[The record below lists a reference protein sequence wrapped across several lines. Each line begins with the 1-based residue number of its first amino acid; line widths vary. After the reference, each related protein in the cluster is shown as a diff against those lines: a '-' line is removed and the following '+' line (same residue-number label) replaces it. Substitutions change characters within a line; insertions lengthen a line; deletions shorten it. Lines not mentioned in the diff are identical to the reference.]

1 MKNDTKNQ
9 SELILYQT
17 EDGHTR
23 IDVTFQGDTVW
34 LSQHQ
39 MAELFDKGRSTIAEH
54 IQNTF
59 SEGELVPDSVCREFR
74 QTESDGNAQPQGT
87 YE

>member
-1 MKNDTKNQ
+1 MINEEKNL
-9 SELILYQT
+9 SELVLYQT
-17 EDGHTR
+17 EDGNTR

-34 LSQHQ
+34 LSQQQ
-39 MAELFDKGRSTIAEH
+39 MADLFDKGRSTIAEH

-74 QTESDGNAQPQGT
+74 HTALKKP
-87 YE
+87 YKRMW